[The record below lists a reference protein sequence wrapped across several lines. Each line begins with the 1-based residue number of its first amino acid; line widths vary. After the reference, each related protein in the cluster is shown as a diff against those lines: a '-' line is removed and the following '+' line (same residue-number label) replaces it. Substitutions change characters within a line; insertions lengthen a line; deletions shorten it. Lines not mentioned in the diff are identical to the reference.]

1 MLTQISVRGAREHN
15 LKGVDIDLPR
25 DKLIVITGLSGSGKS
40 SLAFDTLYAE
50 GQRRYVESL
59 SAYARQFLSMM
70 EKPDVDTIEGLSP
83 AISIEQKSTSHNPR
97 STVGTITEI
106 YDYLRLLFS
115 RTGEQHCPVCGEA
128 LHHQRADD
136 GPAYLTILLVSHLG
150 APILLALLAGLAQAA
165 PQPIRDL
172 PLQAMGEQRW
182 RLPAGEYAGQ
192 FRIDESLQLIC
203 EPGAVLDAQ
212 GQGNVLTIAASDV
225 QVEGCTLRNWDAISP
240 PWTRPCSSCRR
251 PSVRPSATTACRV
264 RASACFSIAP
274 CRPR

>member
-1 MLTQISVRGAREHN
+1 MLRNQAPHSFQ
-15 LKGVDIDLPR
+15 
-25 DKLIVITGLSGSGKS
+25 LIAGC
-40 SLAFDTLYAE
+40 A
-50 GQRRYVESL
+50 
-59 SAYARQFLSMM
+59 
-70 EKPDVDTIEGLSP
+70 
-83 AISIEQKSTSHNPR
+83 
-97 STVGTITEI
+97 
-106 YDYLRLLFS
+106 
-115 RTGEQHCPVCGEA
+115 
-128 LHHQRADD
+128 
-136 GPAYLTILLVSHLG
+136 
-150 APILLALLAGLAQAA
+150 LALLAGLAQAA

-225 QVEGCTLRNWDAISP
+225 QVEGCTLRNWGRDLTAMDSAVFILP
-240 PWTRPCSSCRR
+240 EAG
-251 PSVRPSATTACRV
+251 VRPSATTACRV